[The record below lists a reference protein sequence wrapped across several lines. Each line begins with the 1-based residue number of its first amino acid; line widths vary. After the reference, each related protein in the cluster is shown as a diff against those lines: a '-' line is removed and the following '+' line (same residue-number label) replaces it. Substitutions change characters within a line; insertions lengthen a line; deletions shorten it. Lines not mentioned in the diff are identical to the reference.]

1 MGHRKE
7 AGFRMGGVEFKELR
21 WVNLKKIVCDIGK
34 VTCLTLRFLRI
45 VDSINVRA
53 LRVMMVVGH
62 WRKLV
67 ETEKVKD
74 LISHRLHIM
83 AMREKETYDFGVN
96 PQ

>member
-1 MGHRKE
+1 M
-7 AGFRMGGVEFKELR
+7 
-21 WVNLKKIVCDIGK
+21 NLKKIVCDIGK

-45 VDSINVRA
+45 VDSIDVRA
-53 LRVMMVVGH
+53 LRVMMGVGP

-67 ETEKVKD
+67 ETEVKD
-74 LISHRLHIM
+74 LRSHRLHIM